1 MSTLCIEE
9 QGAILARKDER
20 FLVKVKGEVIADVP
34 SFRLD
39 QIIIMGNAQ
48 VTPDAIKLIFK
59 NNIDTVFMSVKGK
72 LYGRLYNAGLKN
84 VEVRMLQ
91 YRKSLDDIF
100 KVKLSGEFIKGK
112 LTNFR
117 NLILK
122 YNRSKDENVSA
133 ACFKLRKMAQKTE
146 DLSSVAS
153 LLGVEG
159 AGSAI
164 YFQTFKNLLKQDLG
178 FTKRQRRPPKDPVN
192 SMLSFGYTLLYR
204 EFSILVNI
212 AGADPYIGFLH
223 SPENGRESLPLDLME
238 EFRSLVDKI
247 VLKIVNRRMVNESD
261 FTKNKDESVTM
272 NKNTIGILMNAFYN
286 SLEKQYFYEELEEN
300 LTLRNIMLNQVRL
313 LIRSLKEEKD
323 YRFFE
328 IR

>member
-91 YRKSLDDIF
+91 YKKSLDENFGLRIAGEF
-100 KVKLSGEFIKGK
+100 VRGKLS
-112 LTNFR
+112 NFR
-117 NLILK
+117 NLLIRF
-122 YNRSKDENVSA
+122 NRNKDESVISS
-133 ACFKLRKMAQKTE
+133 CFKIRAMIKKIDEVPSL
-146 DLSSVAS
+146 DS
-153 LLGVEG
+153 LLGIEG
-159 AGSAI
+159 AGSSF
-164 YFQTFKNLLKQDLG
+164 YFQSLKLLLKQDLG
-178 FTKRQRRPPKDPVN
+178 FEKRQKRPPRDPVN

-204 EFSILVNI
+204 QLSILVNI

-223 SPENGRESLPLDLME
+223 SPENNRESLPLDLME
-238 EFRSLVDKI
+238 EFRPLVDKL
-247 VLKIVNRRMVNESD
+247 VLTLINRREVNLED
-261 FTKNKDESVTM
+261 FEVNKDGSVTIKR
-272 NKNTIGILMNAFYN
+272 NAIGIIMNSFYDCLMEETFNPALSENQILKN
-286 SLEKQYFYEELEEN
+286 S
-300 LTLRNIMLNQVRL
+300 MLNQVYL
-313 LIRSLKEEKD
+313 LIKDLRGEKEYKYFELK
-323 YRFFE
+323 
-328 IR
+328 